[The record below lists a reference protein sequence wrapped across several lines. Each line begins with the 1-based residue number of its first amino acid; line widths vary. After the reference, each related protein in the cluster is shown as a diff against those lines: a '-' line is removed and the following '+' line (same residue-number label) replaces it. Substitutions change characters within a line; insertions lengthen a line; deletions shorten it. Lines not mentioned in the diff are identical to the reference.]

1 MSARNVFV
9 RPGLSLI
16 GALLCLA
23 SPVLAGVSIE
33 SVEVGV
39 GGVTRP
45 GVWTQLQ
52 VQLQSTEQT
61 GCRVEVITADPT
73 GNPATYPSTEIA
85 LQSNE
90 SNRVTQFFMPGRLDE
105 TITINVVSTDGAI
118 LASKRLVSGKSG
130 SNTADFSVVRHSVP
144 IWVVAGTIGGNRKGR
159 SDQETL
165 RKSLTDRGVHVAQL
179 QSASECPVHWRAL
192 SAVTTVVLSGTFDLT
207 AEQSSALRQWVLNG
221 GHIVVIAGT
230 RLEELANSP
239 VADWVLKDRELTA
252 SSLSDL
258 TGLEAFANSSFR
270 IPIVARIK
278 GSVISI
284 KDGTDIVIGIEGPLM
299 TRSAHGFGRIT
310 LLGVDLD
317 RPPLSRWRAIDSFI
331 AAVADLPPVEL
342 NDESTGQRISH
353 TGITEMATQFQV
365 AMETIPQVGERST
378 LSVLGLVLLFL
389 LIIGPLDYLLVH
401 RLLKKPGLTWLTFPS
416 IVIGAAL
423 LATSVAGG
431 ANGNDIRSKL
441 CEVIDLDASSGFTR
455 QTIWSSIYSPEHRR
469 YRVQID
475 HDSQALTGGTSKS
488 STDAAESDAA
498 ESDALQTTPSGWLH
512 WVAAPEENF
521 GSMYRSAGLNLG
533 GAAYTFSERQS
544 VINNLP
550 IPAASDR
557 ILASSSTTMT
567 SPDLFEVQLK
577 QAGTGHLSRDSTFT
591 HHLPG
596 AIDEWLLVYG
606 NRAYFHDYRGGE
618 LLGSSAIEP
627 GVVWAATGK
636 TTGGRELRS
645 YLTGST
651 FQRTGRTKRDS
662 AGGAEFEYSQ
672 IDWNR
677 REIDLQTILRMV
689 TFYRIAGGRDYTGL
703 LNDALSNLELTDS
716 LPLDRAIL
724 IGRLNSSGATVQ
736 IDGQPLQPD
745 LQESFVRILLPVE
758 DAPVELSLPDFEK

>member
-1 MSARNVFV
+1 MSSRNVFIC
-9 RPGLSLI
+9 PGLSLLGVLI
-16 GALLCLA
+16 CLA
-23 SPVLAGVSIE
+23 SAARAEVSIE

-45 GVWTQLQ
+45 GIWTQLQ
-52 VQLQSTEQT
+52 VQLQSTEQAD
-61 GCRVEVITADPT
+61 CRVEIVAADPT
-73 GNPATYPSTEIA
+73 GNPATYPSTEFTLYPKGSTPA
-85 LQSNE
+85 T
-90 SNRVTQFFMPGRLDE
+90 VFFMPGRLDE
-105 TITINVVSTDGAI
+105 TITVNVVATDGAI
-118 LASKRLVSGKSG
+118 LASKRLVSGEPG
-130 SNTADFSVVRHSVP
+130 SDQADFFVVRHTVP
-144 IWVVAGTIGGNRKGR
+144 IWVVAGTIGGNRKGK

-165 RKSLTDRGVHVAQL
+165 RKSLADRGVHVAQL
-179 QSASECPVHWRAL
+179 QSASECPDRWRAL
-192 SAVTTVVLSGTFDLT
+192 SAVTTVVLSGTFNLT
-207 AEQSSALRQWVLNG
+207 PDQSSALSQWVLNG
-221 GHIVVIAGT
+221 GHVVVIAGT
-230 RLEELANSP
+230 RIEELTNSP
-239 VADWVLKDRELTA
+239 IADWVLSDREVTA

-258 TGLEAFANSSFR
+258 TGLEAFSNSSFR

-284 KDGTDIVIGIEGPLM
+284 QDGTDVVNGIEGPLL

-310 LLGVDLD
+310 MLGVDLD

-342 NDESTGQRISH
+342 NDESNGQRISH
-353 TGITEMATQFQV
+353 TGITEMATQLQV
-365 AMETIPQVGERST
+365 GMETIPQVGERST

-389 LIIGPLDYLLVH
+389 LIVGPLDYLLVH
-401 RLLKKPGLTWLTFPS
+401 RLLKKPGLTWMTFPS
-416 IVIGAAL
+416 IVIAAAL

-431 ANGNDIRSKL
+431 ANGKVIRSRL

-475 HDSQALTGGTSKS
+475 HDPQSLTGDVANS
-488 STDAAESDAA
+488 STDTESAT
-498 ESDALQTTPSGWLH
+498 LPMTQPGWLH

-521 GSMYRSAGLNLG
+521 GSMYRASGINPG
-533 GAAYTFSERQS
+533 GAAYTFSEGRS
-544 VINNLP
+544 TINNLP

-557 ILASSSTTMT
+557 ILASTTTTMT

-606 NRAYFHDYRGGE
+606 NRAYFHDYRGGD

-627 GVVWAATGK
+627 GVVWTATGK

-651 FQRTGRTKRDS
+651 FQRTDRNKGDR

-672 IDWNR
+672 VDWNR
-677 REIDLQTILRMV
+677 RETDLQTILRMV
-689 TFYRIAGGRDYTGL
+689 TFYQIAGGRDYTGL
-703 LNDALSNLELTDS
+703 LNDAFSNLELSDS
-716 LPLDRAIL
+716 LPLDRAVL
-724 IGRLNSSGATVQ
+724 IGRLNRSGATVQ

-745 LQESFVRILLPVE
+745 LQESFVRVLLPVE
-758 DAPVELSLPDFEK
+758 DAPVELKLPDFDK